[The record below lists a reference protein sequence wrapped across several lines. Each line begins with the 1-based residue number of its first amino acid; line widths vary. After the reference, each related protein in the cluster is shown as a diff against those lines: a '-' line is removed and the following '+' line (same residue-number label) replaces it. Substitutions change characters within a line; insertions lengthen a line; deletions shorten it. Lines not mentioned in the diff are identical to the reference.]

1 MQTNRPFFGSK
12 EGSKIVLRVVR
23 PLLNFLML
31 TTLILLIVAVI
42 SNIGYNDQ
50 SNFIIRFVIREYRVL
65 FTLIGIIYF
74 LRVGIC
80 IGFRSYSLDFITF
93 STLGL
98 LIILTISFNI
108 DKNVVWL
115 NNFFYYALLVFLLL
129 LFEVSRFDIKRLSLL
144 LNPAQLLMISFATII
159 LIGSAL
165 LMLPKATVIPIS
177 YVDALFTS
185 TSAVC
190 VTGLTTMDVATGFSL
205 LGKST
210 ILILCQIGGIGI
222 MTFTFFFGY
231 FFKGNTSSFSEKF
244 VLSEFFSQDNVS
256 DITKTLLK
264 VVVMT
269 IAIEAIGC
277 IILFFS
283 FDPHYFPSVD
293 KRVHLAVFHSIS
305 AFCNAGFSTV
315 EGGLFNIATRNS
327 MLLLYTLS
335 GLIILGGIGFPILL
349 NMYTFFKIQL
359 MHLITWLSWKS
370 PTAITPQ
377 IINLNTRLVVVTT
390 TLLLIIGTL
399 FFYLLEQN
407 NALAGLSF
415 PLKLAHSFFGSVTP
429 RTAGFNSLDYG
440 GLTSATI
447 AVTIFLMWV
456 GGSPVSTGGGIK
468 TSTFAVAM
476 LNTIRIARMKNHI
489 ELHKRE
495 IHERSVDRSF
505 AIVIL
510 SIVILGCSS
519 LAMVIIEPHLGVRQ
533 ILFECVSAFGNVG
546 LSMNLTP
553 LLSDASKLLLVGLMF
568 AGRMG
573 ILTLLFAIFR
583 SKNTSVYR
591 FPKENIVIT

>member
-1 MQTNRPFFGSK
+1 
-12 EGSKIVLRVVR
+12 
-23 PLLNFLML
+23 ML